1 MDQQQKL
8 PQSNDS
14 NGFFLGVI
22 VGAFVTALFTTH
34 KGKEILREI
43 TDKSIE
49 SWDDV
54 EKALE
59 DMESDDVDDSP
70 TTEYVTPEE
79 KREIKYLAQD
89 AEPTVVVEES
99 PKTQPEAAKSPVTVE
114 KKQPAPA
121 SEEKTIKGRRWFR
134 GLKKRA

>member
-22 VGAFVTALFTTH
+22 VGAMVTALFTTQ
-34 KGKEILREI
+34 KGRDILREI

-59 DMESDDVDDSP
+59 DLEHGSQDSP
-70 TTEYVTPEE
+70 TTEYVTPDE
-79 KREIKYLAQD
+79 KKAIKILAKEDAPVEIVK
-89 AEPTVVVEES
+89 ETTSV
-99 PKTQPEAAKSPVTVE
+99 QPEPKSAETPE
-114 KKQPAPA
+114 KQLPTPA
-121 SEEKTIKGRRWFR
+121 SEEKTITGRRWFR

>member
-8 PQSNDS
+8 PPTNES
-14 NGFFLGVI
+14 NGFFLGII
-22 VGAFVTALFTTH
+22 VGVAVTALFTTQ
-34 KGKEILREI
+34 KGKEILRDI

-59 DMESDDVDDSP
+59 GIEADVDDSP
-70 TTEYVTPEE
+70 TTEYVSPEE

-89 AEPTVVVEES
+89 AATSEES
-99 PKTQPEAAKSPVTVE
+99 EKNEELPSKKVEAVKIVTSEKSP
-114 KKQPAPA
+114 
-121 SEEKTIKGRRWFR
+121 EKTIKGRRWFR

>member
-22 VGAFVTALFTTH
+22 IGAFVTALFTTN
-34 KGKEILREI
+34 KGKEILRDI

-59 DMESDDVDDSP
+59 DMESDDIHDSP

-79 KREIKYLAQD
+79 KKEIKYLAQNP
-89 AEPTVVVEES
+89 EPAVAVEEA
-99 PKTQPEAAKSPVTVE
+99 PEEKKEVTQPDKVE
-114 KKQPAPA
+114 KKQQAPA